1 MEVTSY
7 GSDVPIATIT
17 IPITVVDM
25 PKPSAIPIEPLI
37 VNMPPPHNAAA
48 PIMINT
54 IGGSLYIFLST
65 VS

>member
-1 MEVTSY
+1 MLLPIIFPIPILAWPFLNAIMEVTSS

-37 VNMPPPHNAAA
+37 VSIPPTH
-48 PIMINT
+48 M
-54 IGGSLYIFLST
+54 
-65 VS
+65 